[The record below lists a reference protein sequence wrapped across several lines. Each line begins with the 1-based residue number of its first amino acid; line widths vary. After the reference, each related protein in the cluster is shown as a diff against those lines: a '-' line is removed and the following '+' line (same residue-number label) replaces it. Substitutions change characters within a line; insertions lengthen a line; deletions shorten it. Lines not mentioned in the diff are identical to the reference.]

1 MIHLLWPLT
10 PLFIFCPMICY
21 CFVLHLTN
29 LGIEIY
35 IFKSINDI
43 IQLLFYIYFL
53 GGLSLQGN
61 PWLCSCQNTWLGTW
75 LRRWMRET
83 LQLHASIIDRN
94 HHIQTMVRTIKCQV
108 PALPVD
114 RWYSSS
120 AVSVSAHDMKMA
132 ATAASSGHSSYNKDG
147 SGQHNNNNNNPVS
160 TSVSARNLRPLVELS
175 EAETS
180 SWSCSALKRG
190 RNSASAIKNVSE
202 VIVLSLL
209 CVFCLL
215 KNAVIS

>member
-21 CFVLHLTN
+21 CFVLHITN
-29 LGIEIY
+29 LEIE
-35 IFKSINDI
+35 I
-43 IQLLFYIYFL
+43 IQLLFYFYFL

-147 SGQHNNNNNNPVS
+147 SGQHNNNNNPVS

>member
-1 MIHLLWPLT
+1 
-10 PLFIFCPMICY
+10 MICY
-21 CFVLHLTN
+21 CFVLHITN
-29 LGIEIY
+29 LEIE
-35 IFKSINDI
+35 I
-43 IQLLFYIYFL
+43 IQLLFYFYFL

-120 AVSVSAHDMKMA
+120 AVSVSADMKMA
-132 ATAASSGHSSYNKDG
+132 ATAASSGSYKDG
-147 SGQHNNNNNNPVS
+147 SSSGQHVNNPVS
-160 TSVSARNLRPLVELS
+160 TAIARNLKPLVELS

-180 SWSCSALKRG
+180 WTCSALKRG
-190 RNSASAIKNVSE
+190 RNSASTVNISE
-202 VIVLSLL
+202 AIVLSLL

>member
-1 MIHLLWPLT
+1 
-10 PLFIFCPMICY
+10 MICY
-21 CFVLHLTN
+21 CFVLHITN
-29 LGIEIY
+29 LEIEIV
-35 IFKSINDI
+35 
-43 IQLLFYIYFL
+43 QLLFYFYFL

>member
-1 MIHLLWPLT
+1 M
-10 PLFIFCPMICY
+10 FF
-21 CFVLHLTN
+21 FN
-29 LGIEIY
+29 
-35 IFKSINDI
+35 N
-43 IQLLFYIYFL
+43 FL

-132 ATAASSGHSSYNKDG
+132 ATAASSRISSGKFK
-147 SGQHNNNNNNPVS
+147 NNPVS
-160 TSVSARNLRPLVELS
+160 TAIDNRNLRPLVELS
-175 EAETS
+175 EAES
-180 SWSCSALKRG
+180 SWTCSALKSG
-190 RNSASAIKNVSE
+190 INSASAVEISE
-202 VIVLSLL
+202 AIVLSLL